1 MEDKDPLTRRIIG
14 CAVEVHRSLGPG
26 LLESAYEQC
35 MAHEMNMQGLAFRPQ
50 APAPLVYKGLQL
62 DCVYKAD
69 LLVQDSVIVEPK
81 SVETLTSLHQAQ
93 LLTYMR
99 LSRAPTGLLIN
110 FNVRRLVDGVIRFRI

>member
-1 MEDKDPLTRRIIG
+1 M
-14 CAVEVHRSLGPG
+14 
-26 LLESAYEQC
+26 
-35 MAHEMNMQGLAFRPQ
+35 
-50 APAPLVYKGLQL
+50 QL

-69 LLVQDSVIVEPK
+69 LLVQDSVIVELK

-110 FNVRRLVDGVIRFRI
+110 FNVRRLVDGVIRFKI